1 MGQMTSLLY
10 TFLVPGEITTV
21 NLLKIQRVL
30 YHEESLSMVVVFG
43 NDEYLSLSGIDD
55 DAYNMFLSVWGG
67 ALHRNR

>member
-1 MGQMTSLLY
+1 MTSLLY

-21 NLLKIQRVL
+21 NLLKIQR
-30 YHEESLSMVVVFG
+30 VFG